1 MQLGGIEPNQSSPIN
16 SGRGLGI
23 TTDDIKIEHS
33 AMSARLDKLES
44 DIRMYKLL
52 ILAAV
57 VIYFLTK
64 QK

>member
-1 MQLGGIEPNQSSPIN
+1 MQLGGLQPNQSTSSP

-23 TTDDIKIEHS
+23 TADDIKLEHT
-33 AMSARLDKLES
+33 AMAARLDKLES
-44 DIRMYKLL
+44 DIRMYKMI

>member
-1 MQLGGIEPNQSSPIN
+1 MQIGGLEPNQSAGS
-16 SGRGLGI
+16 SSARGLGI
-23 TTDDIKIEHS
+23 TADDIKLEHT
-33 AMSARLDKLES
+33 AMAARLDKLES
-44 DIRMYKLL
+44 DIRMYKMI

>member
-1 MQLGGIEPNQSSPIN
+1 MQLGAIEPNQSTSRT
-16 SGRGLGI
+16 SARGLGI
-23 TTDDIKIEHS
+23 TADDIKIEHT
-33 AMSARLDKLES
+33 AMAARLDKLES
-44 DIRMYKLL
+44 DIRMYKML

>member
-1 MQLGGIEPNQSSPIN
+1 MQLGGIVPNQSTSP

-23 TTDDIKIEHS
+23 TADDIKIEHT
-33 AMSARLDKLES
+33 AMAARLDKLES
-44 DIRMYKLL
+44 DIRMYKMIL
-52 ILAAV
+52 IAAV

>member
-1 MQLGGIEPNQSSPIN
+1 MQLGGINPNQPTSSP

-23 TTDDIKIEHS
+23 TADDIKIEHT
-33 AMSARLDKLES
+33 AMAARLDKLES
-44 DIRMYKLL
+44 DIRMYKMIL
-52 ILAAV
+52 LAAV

>member
-1 MQLGGIEPNQSSPIN
+1 MQLGAIEPNQPTSSP

-23 TTDDIKIEHS
+23 TADDIKIEHT
-33 AMSARLDKLES
+33 AMAARLDKLES
-44 DIRMYKLL
+44 DIRMYKML

>member
-1 MQLGGIEPNQSSPIN
+1 MQLGGINPNTSSASPN
-16 SGRGLGI
+16 GRGLGI
-23 TTDDIKIEHS
+23 TADDIKIEHA
-33 AMSARLDKLES
+33 AMSERLTKLES
-44 DIRMYKLL
+44 DIRMYKMI

>member
-1 MQLGGIEPNQSSPIN
+1 MQIGGLEPNQSAGS
-16 SGRGLGI
+16 SSARGLGI
-23 TTDDIKIEHS
+23 TADDIKIEHT
-33 AMSARLDKLES
+33 AMATRLDKLES
-44 DIRMYKLL
+44 DIRMYKMI